1 MDVPDWVGVAVAL
14 IPLWALL
21 IYGVLRLTGR
31 VGKSE
36 GLPPGRT
43 GGMSRI
49 RPVSGI
55 PLSDAPEYARK
66 LNEGAAKEE
75 RNDGEAASQNS
86 E

>member
-1 MDVPDWVGVAVAL
+1 MKVSDWVGIVVAL

-21 IYGVLRLTGR
+21 IFAVLRLTGR
-31 VGKSE
+31 VGKPP

-49 RPVSGI
+49 HRLSGV

-66 LNEGAAKEE
+66 LNEEQARA
-75 RNDGEAASQNS
+75 DVEADPDDDPVA
-86 E
+86 